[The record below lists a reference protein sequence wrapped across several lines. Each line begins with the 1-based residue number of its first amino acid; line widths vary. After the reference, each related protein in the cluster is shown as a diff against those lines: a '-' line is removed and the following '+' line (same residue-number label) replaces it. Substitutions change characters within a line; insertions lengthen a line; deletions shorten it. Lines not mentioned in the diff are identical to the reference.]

1 MTRHFYT
8 AALTLAVCLAT
19 SFAQGEPR
27 GRGGEKAKGG
37 NQAQRKPQAK
47 PGGAQGGA
55 MKSPG
60 GNWSQRSHAGKSP
73 SGQANHAGAAA
84 GAAGKNKN
92 GQASG
97 EHGAAAGAA
106 AANRKSPQASGAQ
119 GAAAGAAASNRNS
132 PQASGA
138 QGAAA
143 GAAAANRRSPQASGA
158 EGAAAGAAA
167 ANRRGPQVS
176 GAAGAAAG
184 AAAADRR
191 EPEIAGAGGAALGY
205 AGVRNSFNHP
215 NIYGA
220 GWYGDHPGAWAAT
233 GWGAGAAW
241 VPSTW
246 AAVAGNC
253 GYAAEA
259 PISYNYG
266 ENVVAQD
273 GNVMVNGQNVGTTE
287 EYSQQA
293 ADLAASGSTAEAAA
307 TDEWLPLGVFAMVRD
322 EKQHPHLILQM
333 AINKQGIL
341 RGNYTDEVSESTQ
354 PIHGAVDKQT
364 QRAAWTV
371 GDNTQSVMEAG
382 INDLTQGE
390 APALIHKN
398 GKTDHWLL
406 VRLEQPQ
413 QDGGDAG
420 K

>member
-1 MTRHFYT
+1 M
-8 AALTLAVCLAT
+8 AVCLAV
-19 SFAQGEPR
+19 SVAHGEPR
-27 GRGGEKAKGG
+27 GRGGEKPKGG

-47 PGGAQGGA
+47 PGNAHSGATAGGT
-55 MKSPG
+55 KSPG
-60 GNWSQRSHAGKSP
+60 GDWSQRSHAGKSP
-73 SGQANHAGAAA
+73 SGQPNHAGAAA
-84 GAAGKNKN
+84 GAAGKNK
-92 GQASG
+92 GAQASG
-97 EHGAAAGAA
+97 EQGAAAGAA
-106 AANRKSPQASGAQ
+106 AANRK
-119 GAAAGAAASNRNS
+119 S

-167 ANRRGPQVS
+167 ANRRGPQAS
-176 GAAGAAAG
+176 GAEGAAAG
-184 AAAADRR
+184 AAAANRR
-191 EPEIAGAGGAALGY
+191 EPGLSGAGGAALGY

-241 VPSTW
+241 VPATW
-246 AAVAGNC
+246 AVVAGRC
-253 GYAAEA
+253 GYPAAA
-259 PISYNYG
+259 PVSYNYG
-266 ENVVAQD
+266 DNVVAQD
-273 GNVMVNGQNVGTTE
+273 GNVMVDGQNVGTTE
-287 EYSQQA
+287 EFSQQA
-293 ADLAASGSTAEAAA
+293 SDLAASGLEAEASAN
-307 TDEWLPLGVFAMVRD
+307 DEWLPLGVFAMVRD
-322 EKQHPHLILQM
+322 EKQHPHLILQF

-341 RGNYTDEVSESTQ
+341 RGNYTDEVTDNTQ

-371 GDNTQSVMEAG
+371 GDNSQTVMEAG
-382 INDLTQGE
+382 INDLTQSE

-413 QDGGDAG
+413 QDGDAG